1 MAGVCVLAVIVG
13 TPQREPA
20 GRVVRA
26 RPLAVHPVDRLRE
39 PPAPLA
45 TPESY
50 PWSDRPRLTT
60 DLERHVADL
69 HRQAIVLRHGL
80 RNGAGPAPREMLA
93 AIRDAEGRVVVEL
106 ARMNV
111 ATENSWPGVRRDLLA
126 AVMHLGRTVERA
138 RRAASPG
145 SAVLTI

>member
-1 MAGVCVLAVIVG
+1 
-13 TPQREPA
+13 
-20 GRVVRA
+20 
-26 RPLAVHPVDRLRE
+26 
-39 PPAPLA
+39 
-45 TPESY
+45 
-50 PWSDRPRLTT
+50 
-60 DLERHVADL
+60 
-69 HRQAIVLRHGL
+69 
-80 RNGAGPAPREMLA
+80 
-93 AIRDAEGRVVVEL
+93 VVEL